1 MPAANL
7 DLIIQQG
14 ETWARTLTW
23 KNPAGTPY
31 DLTGYTARMQIRLTA
46 DSASPVIE
54 LNTSPTG
61 SQGSITLGGALGTI
75 ALLLSAALTAGMS
88 FTGASK
94 GTVQEGTDTAAGQ
107 LGVYDLDLTSAGGV
121 VTTLARGQVCF
132 VKEVT
137 R

>member
-14 ETWARTLTW
+14 ETWGRTLTW
-23 KNPAGTPY
+23 KNLAGTPY
-31 DLTGYTARMQIRLTA
+31 DLSGYTARMQIRLTA
-46 DSASPVIE
+46 DSASPIIE
-54 LNTSPTG
+54 LNTSPIAG
-61 SQGSITLGGALGTI
+61 QGSITLGGALGTI
-75 ALLLSAALTAGMS
+75 ALLLSSALTAAMS

-94 GTVQEGTDTAAGQ
+94 GSVQEGTDTAVGQ
-107 LGVYDLDLTSAGGV
+107 LGVYDLDLTNGSV
-121 VTTLARGQVCF
+121 VTTLARGQICF